1 MNTEKYKV
9 LGVMSGTS
17 LDGID
22 CAIVEFT
29 NNNGVW
35 NFNFI
40 SGKTTT
46 YSKNWQNKL
55 QTAIHLSD
63 TDLHLLNIEY
73 TYFLAEF
80 LDDFITDNNLT
91 DLDFISSHG
100 HTVLHQPE
108 NGITLQIGN
117 LPLISD
123 IISLPFVCD
132 FRVQDVALGGQGA
145 PLVPI
150 GDRLLFADY
159 DYCLNLGGFSNIS
172 FEENNERIA
181 FDICPVNTLLN
192 HFAKKIGKDFD
203 ENGNFAASGNVDQ
216 DLFNELNNLSFYN
229 QQGPKSLGIE
239 QVNAIYLPL
248 IEKYQLG
255 AQDHLATIT
264 EHIAYQIASVLK
276 KGNSKLLVTGG
287 GAFNEHLINR
297 LNFYAQNTTVVL
309 GSKELIEFKE
319 AVIFA
324 FLGVLRVTNTNNV
337 LSSVTGASKNHCSG
351 IIFNKELLRSNC

>member
-1 MNTEKYKV
+1 MNAEKFKV

-17 LDGID
+17 IDGID
-22 CAIVEFT
+22 CAVVEFT
-29 NNNGVW
+29 KNNNVW
-35 NFNFI
+35 SFNFI
-40 SGKTTT
+40 SGKTTA
-46 YSKNWQNKL
+46 YSKDWQNKL
-55 QTAIHLSD
+55 QHAIHLSD

-80 LDDFITDNNLT
+80 LDNFIADNNLS

-117 LPLISD
+117 LPIISD
-123 IISLPFVCD
+123 TLSLPFVCD
-132 FRVQDVALGGQGA
+132 FRLQDVQLGGQGA
-145 PLVPI
+145 PLVPM

-172 FEENNERIA
+172 FEENKERIA

-192 HFAKKIGKDFD
+192 HFAKKLGKDFD
-203 ENGNFAASGNVDQ
+203 ESGNFAASGTVNQ
-216 DLFNELNNLSFYN
+216 GLFNELNNLPFYN

-239 QVNAIYLPL
+239 QVNIIYLPL
-248 IEKYQLG
+248 IENYRLT
-255 AQDHLATIT
+255 AQDHLATVT
-264 EHIAYQIASVLK
+264 EHTAYQIASVLK
-276 KGNSKLLVTGG
+276 KPNSKLLVTGG
-287 GAFNEHLINR
+287 GAFNECLVNR
-297 LNFYAQNTTVVL
+297 LKFFAPNTTVVL

-319 AVIFA
+319 AIIFA

-337 LSSVTGASKNHCSG
+337 LSSVTGAVKDHCSG
-351 IIFNKELLRSNC
+351 TIFNEELLRSNC

>member
-1 MNTEKYKV
+1 MNTEKFKV

-22 CAIVEFT
+22 CAVVEFT
-29 NNNGVW
+29 KNNGVW
-35 NFNFI
+35 SFDFI
-40 SGKTTT
+40 SGKTTA
-46 YSKNWQNKL
+46 YSKDWQQRL
-55 QTAIHLSD
+55 QHAIHLSN

-73 TYFLAEF
+73 TYFLSEF
-80 LDDFITDNNLT
+80 LADFISDHNLT

-117 LPLISD
+117 LPTVTD
-123 IISLPFVCD
+123 MISLPFVCD
-132 FRVQDVALGGQGA
+132 FRVQDVKLGGQGA

-192 HFAKKIGKDFD
+192 HFAKKLGKDFD
-203 ENGNFAASGNVDQ
+203 ESGNFAASGTINQ
-216 DLFNELNNLSFYN
+216 DLLNELNNLSFYN

-239 QVNAIYLPL
+239 QVNTIYLPL
-248 IEKYQLG
+248 IEKYQLT
-255 AQDHLATIT
+255 AQDHLATVT
-264 EHIAYQIASVLK
+264 EHIAYQIASILIK
-276 KGNSKLLVTGG
+276 ENSKLLVTGG

-297 LNFYAQNTTVVL
+297 LKFYTPNTAVVL

-319 AVIFA
+319 ALIFA
-324 FLGVLRVTNTNNV
+324 FLGVLRITNTDNV

-351 IIFNKELLRSNC
+351 TIFNKELLRSNC

>member
-1 MNTEKYKV
+1 MNTEKFKV

-22 CAIVEFT
+22 CAVLEFT
-29 NNNGVW
+29 KNNGVW
-35 NFNFI
+35 SFDFI

-46 YSKNWQNKL
+46 YSKDWQNKL

-80 LDDFITDNNLT
+80 LDDFINDNNLT

-108 NGITLQIGN
+108 IGITLQIGN
-117 LPLISD
+117 LPIVSD
-123 IISLPFVCD
+123 MLSLPFVCD
-132 FRVQDVALGGQGA
+132 FRVQDVQLGGQGA

-192 HFAKKIGKDFD
+192 HFAKKLGKDFD
-203 ENGNFAASGNVDQ
+203 ESGNFAASGIVSQ
-216 DLFNELNNLSFYN
+216 DLFIELNNLSFYN

-239 QVNAIYLPL
+239 KVNSAYLPL
-248 IEKYQLG
+248 IEKYQLT
-255 AQDHLATIT
+255 AQDHLATVT

-276 KGNSKLLVTGG
+276 KSNPKLLATGG

-297 LNFYAQNTTVVL
+297 LSFYAPNATVVL
-309 GSKELIEFKE
+309 GSNELIEFKE

-324 FLGVLRVTNTNNV
+324 FLGVLRVTNTDNV

-351 IIFNKELLRSNC
+351 NIFNKELLRSNC